1 MYCCGPSLVNGIDD
15 EEQQACLSSSLNCCE
30 SGYRARHRLRSKTT
44 ETSVNHGAAHFTIR
58 RFGSRGALCKDGL
71 CRGYIKRGRKT
82 HVRQDNATLRRCVK
96 LCTFNQ
102 EETITVVIM
111 TVGSRSTW
119 ISKSFAASGTA
130 YKTKGYPRIYAKE
143 NQVTERRS
151 SFGAWE
157 DVGLMRLGPWDA
169 EGRSKAGKAGW
180 E

>member
-1 MYCCGPSLVNGIDD
+1 MVCLNGVYCCGPSLVNGIDD
-15 EEQQACLSSSLNCCE
+15 EEQQAWLSCSLNCCE

-119 ISKSFAASGTA
+119 ISNVHSQLPVQHTRRKATLESTPKKIKLPSDDPPLARGKMSG
-130 YKTKGYPRIYAKE
+130 
-143 NQVTERRS
+143 
-151 SFGAWE
+151 
-157 DVGLMRLGPWDA
+157 
-169 EGRSKAGKAGW
+169 
-180 E
+180 